1 MIIGTVQWSSPQ
13 DTWSLRVDIPGLLSV
28 NADIYE
34 LGKGGISEA
43 AIFST
48 VMPGASG
55 NCGIVVWLS
64 NLKGGGS
71 LKWKKIIP
79 PLPEDSEFLLLA
91 PPLCILKCGI
101 VL

>member
-13 DTWSLRVDIPGLLSV
+13 DPWSLRVDIPGLLSV

-48 VMPGASG
+48 CLSSIFQTCLVLL
-55 NCGIVVWLS
+55 GIVELWY
-64 NLKGGGS
+64 GC
-71 LKWKKIIP
+71 P
-79 PLPEDSEFLLLA
+79 
-91 PPLCILKCGI
+91 ILRGEG
-101 VL
+101 L